1 MSWGKNVFGY
11 LMWILYTLFTGVV
24 LVCLAGAA
32 CTGSGISIYA
42 GGAAAL
48 IYLAALGG
56 FVFLLRRLWTEE
68 LGKKKTSALPA
79 AEALAAIVLLAVG
92 LLLRFQGME
101 RAGQESI
108 YFEAARIEAGQVIP
122 QAAHGAVFF
131 YLQVLRLVLAFLGNK
146 FSVGVGLQIFLHLT
160 ASLLLYFVLRKL
172 AGKMAAIVVLAFCM
186 CAPYMVESS
195 LVLSPTML
203 FFLLFV
209 LAAAVTVL
217 CGQGRPVWYF
227 FSGIMI
233 SIPVYLDVSGLL
245 LLILAAGTAF
255 SYEKKENSPGRKAG
269 SLLLCFLGAAAGFA
283 GCVLADSCLSGKS
296 FQGVAG
302 AWYRLYE
309 PGAFRLPVTGGESGA
324 LYWEALILAGLMA
337 FGIFSFWINRQKE
350 RMSIYAAGM
359 CLVILG
365 MCFGIFTEEMPGSLL
380 LYLLMTLLAGIGLGG
395 CFPEEGAWETPGIEE
410 VPDARKTPGIEEVS
424 GTEEVTGIEKMS
436 YVQDT
441 GEDVSALETAGEEKK
456 VQFIDN
462 PLPLPKKHQKRVL
475 DYHLEDTGEGEEF
488 DYFVDENDDFD
499 I

>member
-1 MSWGKNVFGY
+1 MRAGMSWGKNVFSY
-11 LMWILYTLFTGVV
+11 LMWILYTLFTGVI

-32 CTGSGISIYA
+32 CAGSGISIYA

-48 IYLAALGG
+48 VYLAALGG
-56 FVFLLRRLWTEE
+56 FVFLLRRLWTEG
-68 LGKKKTSALPA
+68 LGKKKTKALQA
-79 AEALAAIVLLAVG
+79 AEALAAVLLFAAG
-92 LLLRFQGME
+92 LFLRLQDMG

-108 YFEAARIEAGQVIP
+108 YFEAARIEAGQAIP

-131 YLQVLRLVLAFLGNK
+131 YLQVLRVALAFLGNK
-146 FSVGVGLQIFLHLT
+146 YIVGVGLQIFLQLT

-172 AGKMAAIVVLAFCM
+172 AGKIAAIVVLAFCM

-195 LVLSPTML
+195 MVLSPEML
-203 FFLLFV
+203 FYLLFV

-217 CGQGRPVWYF
+217 CGQGKPVWF
-227 FSGIMI
+227 FLSGIII
-233 SIPVYLDVSGLL
+233 SIAIYLDISGVLL
-245 LLILAAGTAF
+245 LLLGAGAVF
-255 SYEKKENSPGRKAG
+255 SYENKENSPSRKAG

-296 FQGVAG
+296 FRGVAG

-309 PGAFRLPVTGGESGA
+309 PGAFQLPVTGGEAGA

-337 FGIFSFWINRQKE
+337 FGIFSFWLNRQKE

-359 CLVILG
+359 GLVILG

-380 LYLLMTLLAGIGLGG
+380 LYLLMVLLAGTGLEG
-395 CFPEEGAWETPGIEE
+395 CFSEETAGEL
-410 VPDARKTPGIEEVS
+410 PDARKESDAEQAP
-424 GTEEVTGIEKMS
+424 
-436 YVQDT
+436 
-441 GEDVSALETAGEEKK
+441 ALESDGEKNK
-456 VQFIDN
+456 VQYIDN
-462 PLPLPKKHQKRVL
+462 PLPLPKKHRKRVL
-475 DYHLEDTGEGEEF
+475 DYHLEDTGDGEEF